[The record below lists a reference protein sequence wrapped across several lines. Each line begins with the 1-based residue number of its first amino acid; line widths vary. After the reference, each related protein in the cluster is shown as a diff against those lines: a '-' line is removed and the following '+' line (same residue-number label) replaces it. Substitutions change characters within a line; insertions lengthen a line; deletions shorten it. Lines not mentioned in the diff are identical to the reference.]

1 MIPQELLDA
10 PVWCVSRDKVP
21 LDMHV
26 LPRGLEW
33 GVSNRRSHCCYC
45 DNATALALAK
55 KTGYAVTAW
64 IEASSQGVCVLDI
77 EKECPAAI
85 RRGLILALHDHILRL
100 ERSASGKGYHALL
113 KLPGPVEWRNAKY
126 KKWFELLASHH
137 CLMAGPEITP
147 AEAYADEFG
156 TNMETAD
163 DDADMLELVSRPIEV
178 ADLYE
183 GLSAGLAAAAKP
195 VASEELAAYK
205 EAVKGFGPEHADL
218 FGCLCDFTYEKTL
231 DGDFNGDWSR
241 YEYGYISK
249 LHYLL
254 QRCAADML
262 DIRAEHYSV
271 QLTKQE
277 AVMLVYMAAKQ
288 MMPPRDKHST
298 YRNGLPWLLYTSER
312 IYVRTFEDGG

>member
-33 GVSNRRSHCCYC
+33 GVSNKRSHSCYS
-45 DNATALALAK
+45 DGAAAMDMAR
-55 KTGYAVTAW
+55 KTGYAPTAW
-64 IEASSQGVCVLDI
+64 IDASSQNVCVLDI

-85 RRGLILALHDHILRL
+85 RRGLVLALHDHILHL

-113 KLPGPVEWRNAKY
+113 GLPGPVEWRNAKY
-126 KKWFELLASHH
+126 KKWFELLVSHH
-137 CLMAGPEITP
+137 CILSGKEISP
-147 AEAYADEFG
+147 AQAYADDFQE
-156 TNMETAD
+156 NQETED
-163 DDADMLELVSRPIEV
+163 GDAEMLSLLSRPISV
-178 ADLYE
+178 AELYDN
-183 GLSAGLAAAAKP
+183 LSAGAAVTKP
-195 VASEELAAYK
+195 VASEELAVYK

-218 FGCLCDFTYEKTL
+218 FGCLCDFVYEKTL
-231 DGDFNGDWSR
+231 DGDFHGDWSR

-249 LHYLL
+249 MHYLL
-254 QRCAADML
+254 QRCAADMV

-271 QLTKQE
+271 DLSKPE
-277 AVMLVYMAAKQ
+277 AIMLVYMAAKQ

-298 YRNGLPWLLYTSER
+298 FRNGLPWLLYTSER

>member
-1 MIPQELLDA
+1 MIPQRLLDA

-26 LPRGLEW
+26 LPKGLEW
-33 GVSNRRSHCCYC
+33 GVSSKRSHSCYA
-45 DNATALALAK
+45 DGAAAMDMAA
-55 KTGYAVTAW
+55 KTGYAPTAW
-64 IEASSQGVCVLDI
+64 IDASSQGVCVLDV
-77 EKECPAAI
+77 EKTCPADI
-85 RRGLILALHDHILRL
+85 RRGLILALHDHILHL

-113 KLPGPVEWRNAKY
+113 DLGRPAEWRNAKY

-137 CLMAGPEITP
+137 CILSGKEIGP
-147 AEAYADEFG
+147 AEAYADDFAE
-156 TNMETAD
+156 NEASSD
-163 DDADMLELVSRPIEV
+163 DDAAMLELLSRPISVSE
-178 ADLYE
+178 LYE
-183 GLSAGLAAAAKP
+183 NLSTGAAVTKP

-231 DGDFNGDWSR
+231 DGDFSGDWSR

-254 QRCAADML
+254 QRCAADMV

-271 QLTKQE
+271 KLSKQE